1 MPYQVCTN
9 DESVLT
15 LTFSYSN
22 AKDSLCIYIG
32 KILKCSSFY
41 NCLSRNHIYI
51 NIFRSFDQ
59 NSHHAIYIKIKC
71 LNIKPKL
78 ILTYFNIIKEIR

>member
-9 DESVLT
+9 DESGLT
-15 LTFSYSN
+15 LTFFT
-22 AKDSLCIYIG
+22 AFTFDSLCIYIG

-41 NCLSRNHIYI
+41 NCLVEIIYI

-59 NSHHAIYIKIKC
+59 MATMPINSKTKYM
-71 LNIKPKL
+71 
-78 ILTYFNIIKEIR
+78 YV